1 MRKLIIAILC
11 CSLWNTSNGQAP
23 TFDWA
28 FATGG
33 LNGTLYNNSMILD
46 DLGNIYKIGR
56 FHSGPVDFDPGSD
69 VFNLSSVGGL
79 DIYVSKYDTSG
90 NLIWAKRFGGTEDD
104 GGSSITVDDSGNVYF
119 TGNFEGTADFNPGV
133 DVYNLTSNGSSDIF
147 VCKLDSDGNF
157 LWAKQMGGTFK
168 ESGNGITVDGSGS
181 VYVTGHFESMVDF
194 DPGTGNS
201 KVTSRGQTDIFILKL
216 STTGDFQWVKHIGAE
231 AYDRGEALHVD
242 NANNLFLTGS
252 FSGTVDFDPGDGIYE
267 LTSTGASGFVLKL
280 NKMGDF
286 EWATKLPNNIT
297 GYAIALDAPGNIYVG
312 GGGPGIGIFKLNAVG
327 NITWD
332 KFLVGSNSNAASIAV
347 DVLGNVYTT
356 GSFRNKVDFD
366 PREGTVIFDTT
377 RGWDSYI
384 NKLDASGNYVW
395 AYQLGEPNFHDYG
408 TAIALDASGS
418 IYASGY
424 FRTTID
430 FDPGP
435 NTFNLTSEF
444 RYNAYVL
451 KWNQETAGL
460 EDQLGDIQLSM
471 YPNPTKDNFYIE
483 FNTFQAFMS
492 VRLFSL
498 SGQLLMEKRFQNIK
512 NIPLEIQHPNG
523 IYLLELKD
531 DQGRKT
537 TVKLVK
543 N

>member
-1 MRKLIIAILC
+1 MKKLIIAILC
-11 CSLWNTSNGQAP
+11 CSLWNTSHGQAP

-33 LNGTLYNNSMILD
+33 LSGTLHNRSMVID
-46 DLGNIYKIGR
+46 DFGNIYTIGR
-56 FHSGPVDFDPGSD
+56 FHSGPVDFDPGWG
-69 VFNLSSVGGL
+69 VFNLSAVGGL

-104 GGSSITVDDSGNVYF
+104 DGSAIAVDSSGNVYF
-119 TGNFEGTADFNPGV
+119 TGSFEGVADFNPGTE
-133 DVYNLTSNGSSDIF
+133 VYNLTSNGSSDIF
-147 VCKLDSDGNF
+147 VCKLDPDGNF
-157 LWAKQMGGTFK
+157 LWAKQMGGISN
-168 ESGNGITVDGSGS
+168 ESGKGITVDGSGN
-181 VYVTGHFESMVDF
+181 VYVTGDFESTVDF
-194 DPGTGNS
+194 DPGTGTNIL
-201 KVTSRGQTDIFILKL
+201 TSNGKTDLFICKFN
-216 STTGDFQWVKHIGAE
+216 TTGDFQWVRQIGAGD
-231 AYDRGEALHVD
+231 YDRGEALHMD
-242 NANNLFLTGS
+242 NANNLFITGS

-267 LTSTGASGFVLKL
+267 LTSTGTSGFVLKL
-280 NKMGDF
+280 NEMGDF
-286 EWATKLPNNIT
+286 EWATKLSNNVT
-297 GYAIALDAPGNIYVG
+297 GYAIALDAHGNIYVG
-312 GGGPGIGIFKLNAVG
+312 GGGPGIGIIKLNAEG
-327 NITWD
+327 DITWD
-332 KFLVGSNSNAASIAV
+332 KFLVGSNSKATSIAV

-366 PREGTVIFDTT
+366 PGESTVIFDTT

-435 NTFNLTSEF
+435 KTFYLTPTFN
-444 RYNAYVL
+444 YDAYML
-451 KWNQETAGL
+451 KWNQETAGI
-460 EDQLGDIQLSM
+460 EDKLNGMQLIT
-471 YPNPTKDNFYIE
+471 YPNPTKGEFSIE
-483 FNTFQAFMS
+483 FNALQSIMN

-498 SGQLLMEKRFQNIK
+498 SGQLLMEKQFQNIK
-512 NIPLEIQHPNG
+512 NLPLEIQHPDG

-531 DQGRKT
+531 GQGRKT